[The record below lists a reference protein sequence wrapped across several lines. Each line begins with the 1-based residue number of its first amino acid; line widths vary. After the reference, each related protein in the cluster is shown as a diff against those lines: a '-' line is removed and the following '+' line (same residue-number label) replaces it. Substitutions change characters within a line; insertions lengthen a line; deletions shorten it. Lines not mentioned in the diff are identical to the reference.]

1 MDGSSTSLSESSSES
16 SPPRA
21 VSFAGAA
28 SVQSHIAVRRAS
40 GSKPSMLAS
49 SKIIERASL
58 ETAAQTCSRYSFS
71 SILSPLAFST
81 RECLEKISS
90 AGPRHAKI
98 ASAPTTPSSARRGIH
113 SCIRRG
119 NACNT
124 SRQSAT
130 SWRAAASLAFSRG
143 RQTRWTEE
151 AKAAINNQRKG
162 VGEKTRCFGC
172 LFV

>member
-1 MDGSSTSLSESSSES
+1 MLLHTFRAESGAISKAWTDPRHPCRNH
-16 SPPRA
+16 PPNRLHQERSHLL
-21 VSFAGAA
+21 VAA
-28 SVQSHIAVRRAS
+28 SVQSHIAARRAS

-90 AGPRHAKI
+90 AEPRHSKI

-124 SRQSAT
+124 ARQSAT
-130 SWRAAASLAFSRG
+130 FWRAAASLAFSRG
-143 RQTRWTEE
+143 PANEMD
-151 AKAAINNQRKG
+151 KG
-162 VGEKTRCFGC
+162 SQSGDK
-172 LFV
+172 